1 MWITLTQR
9 INYKNNCQMHIEDIF
24 EDLEA
29 QFAAAN
35 QPRVRDSLTEGAR
48 ALDVTCANMV
58 SKELIAPILGS
69 DFIAGLDSLSPIWHI
84 FPMRSVTK
92 VLFNADAE
100 QNLPKLRNFSIDFIG
115 FLNSIPTPCSIRW
128 RIAEPETFI
137 RVGQLHTVTG
147 SLLFIYLRDAK
158 RPIAVPIQALQSLSI
173 ESVDN
178 LNGDF

>member
-1 MWITLTQR
+1 
-9 INYKNNCQMHIEDIF
+9 MHIEDIF

-29 QFAAAN
+29 QFAAAG
-35 QPRVRDSLTEGAR
+35 QTRVRDSITNGPQAIE
-48 ALDVTCANMV
+48 VNTHSMV
-58 SKELIAPILGS
+58 PKELIAPILGS
-69 DFIAGLDSLSPIWHI
+69 DFLAGLDAVSPIWHI

-92 VLFNADAE
+92 VHFHAETE
-100 QNLPKLRNFSIDFIG
+100 QNLPKLRNFAIDFIG

-128 RIAEPETFI
+128 RIAGSDSFI

-158 RPIAVPIQALQSLSI
+158 RPIAVPIQALQMLSI

>member
-1 MWITLTQR
+1 
-9 INYKNNCQMHIEDIF
+9 MHIEDIF

-35 QPRVRDSLTEGAR
+35 QTRVRDSITSGAR
-48 ALDVTCANMV
+48 AIEVNTASMV
-58 SKELIAPILGS
+58 PKELIAPILGS
-69 DFIAGLDSLSPIWHI
+69 DFLAGLDSVSPIWHI

-92 VLFNADAE
+92 VLFHAETE
-100 QNLPKLRNFSIDFIG
+100 QNLPKLRNFAIDFIG

-128 RIAEPETFI
+128 RIAGSDSFI

-147 SLLFIYLRDAK
+147 SLLFIYLKDIK
-158 RPIAVPIQALQSLSI
+158 RPIAVPIQALQMLSI

>member
-1 MWITLTQR
+1 
-9 INYKNNCQMHIEDIF
+9 MHIEDIF

-29 QFAAAN
+29 QFAAAS
-35 QPRVRDSLTEGAR
+35 QTRVRDSITSGAR
-48 ALDVTCANMV
+48 AIEVNTASMV
-58 SKELIAPILGS
+58 PKELIAPILGT
-69 DFIAGLDSLSPIWHI
+69 DFLAGLDSVAPIWHI

-92 VLFNADAE
+92 VLFHGEAD
-100 QNLPKLRNFSIDFIG
+100 QNLPKLRNFAIDFIG

-128 RIAEPETFI
+128 RIAGSDSFI

-147 SLLFIYLRDAK
+147 SLLFIYLKNAK
-158 RPIAVPIQALQSLSI
+158 RPIAVPIQALQMLSI

>member
-1 MWITLTQR
+1 
-9 INYKNNCQMHIEDIF
+9 MHIEDIF

-29 QFAAAN
+29 QFAAAS
-35 QPRVRDSLTEGAR
+35 QTRVRDCITSGAR
-48 ALDVTCANMV
+48 AIEVKTHSMV
-58 SKELIAPILGS
+58 PKELIAPILGS
-69 DFIAGLDSLSPIWHI
+69 DFLAGLDSVSPIWHI

-92 VLFNADAE
+92 VLFHSETE
-100 QNLPKLRNFSIDFIG
+100 QNLPKLRNFAIDFIG

-128 RIAEPETFI
+128 RIAGSDSFI

-147 SLLFIYLRDAK
+147 SLLFIYLKDAK
-158 RPIAVPIQALQSLSI
+158 RPIAVPIQALQMLSI

>member
-1 MWITLTQR
+1 MQR
-9 INYKNNCQMHIEDIF
+9 HHHQNNCCMHIEDIF

-29 QFAAAN
+29 QFAAAS
-35 QPRVRDSLTEGAR
+35 QPRMRDSITDGAR
-48 ALDVTCANMV
+48 AIEVNTAGMV
-58 SKELIAPILGS
+58 PKELIAPILGA
-69 DFIAGLDSLSPIWHI
+69 DFLAGLDSVSPIWHI

-92 VLFNADAE
+92 VIFHSQAE
-100 QNLPKLRNFSIDFIG
+100 KTLPKLRNFAIDFIG

-128 RIAEPETFI
+128 RIAGADSFI

-147 SLLFIYLRDAK
+147 SLLFIYLNNDK
-158 RPIAVPIQALQSLSI
+158 RPIAVPIQALQMLSI